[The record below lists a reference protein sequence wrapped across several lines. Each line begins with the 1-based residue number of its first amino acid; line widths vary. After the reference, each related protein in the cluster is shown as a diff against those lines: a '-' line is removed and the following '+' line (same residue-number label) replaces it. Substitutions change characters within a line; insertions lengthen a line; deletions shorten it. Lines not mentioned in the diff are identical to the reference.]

1 WVRVEGRMARVGVT
15 SYAQRKLG
23 EVVYVE
29 LPEVGRRVRQLGREK
44 TREME
49 LGAVESIKA
58 VSVVYS
64 PLTGVVREVNEEL
77 RTKPELVNLD
87 PYGRGWICLLEP
99 ESLEA
104 ELPNLM
110 NSKSYREYLEKLGE

>member
-1 WVRVEGRMARVGVT
+1 
-15 SYAQRKLG
+15 
-23 EVVYVE
+23 
-29 LPEVGRRVRQLGREK
+29 RVRQLGREK